1 MPGCHPQPSISRLN
15 PWSTTSE
22 DFFSTPSELVGDQ
35 CFRAMF
41 FADKVPVYCKEKHIS
56 YRLEINTLITNE
68 LRAVA
73 TRMFDVEVF
82 NRTQPEDQKV
92 DALVGYDI
100 VQFQMEISKA
110 HKRYYSVLI
119 CDVLDAI
126 YRARTLIRGYR
137 QSCVKITRK
146 INDTLGRPRSRSR
159 RNKHLVSLC
168 NTYFNEYTS
177 WVQLNHTRKILATLC
192 NIKVFKTK
200 KQPFIQRCRRRV

>member
-1 MPGCHPQPSISRLN
+1 MFFQDEFTKCDNVATYQQYGPGCHPQPSISRLH

-56 YRLEINTLITNE
+56 YRAEINTLITNE

-73 TRMFDVEVF
+73 TRMFDAEVF

-110 HKRYYSVLI
+110 HKRYYSV
-119 CDVLDAI
+119 
-126 YRARTLIRGYR
+126 YY
-137 QSCVKITRK
+137 
-146 INDTLGRPRSRSR
+146 
-159 RNKHLVSLC
+159 
-168 NTYFNEYTS
+168 
-177 WVQLNHTRKILATLC
+177 ATFWMLY
-192 NIKVFKTK
+192 IA
-200 KQPFIQRCRRRV
+200 QEH